1 MIFSS
6 PLIENGYSRCI
17 LRRINVS
24 SFSNK
29 ILRSLQVLIV
39 MGITGNFLALN
50 IKKVEMIEALKC
62 GKFNSILMSK
72 CQHICKMNKMYGTHS
87 LSVVAVFILVEDLN
101 LCFLFV
107 SVTEFF
113 WEQIDLR
120 DSQNKTRNISIS
132 TKQWFRNSVK
142 HHDH

>member
-1 MIFSS
+1 
-6 PLIENGYSRCI
+6 
-17 LRRINVS
+17 
-24 SFSNK
+24 
-29 ILRSLQVLIV
+29 
-39 MGITGNFLALN
+39 
-50 IKKVEMIEALKC
+50 
-62 GKFNSILMSK
+62 
-72 CQHICKMNKMYGTHS
+72 MNKMYGTHS